1 MFALDKG
8 AALRET
14 RRVLRPGG
22 RLALA
27 AWSTPDRNP
36 FAAIPR
42 AALVDAG
49 LVDGFELAAGPAC
62 STSPTR
68 QALRELL
75 EDAGFAE
82 IVVEELPLTIPTTTS
97 RTTAATTR
105 PLAGRSP
112 TSSRR

>member
-1 MFALDKG
+1 MFALDRD

-27 AWSTPDRNP
+27 AWSAPERNP

-42 AALVDAG
+42 RALVEAG
-49 LVDGFELAAGPAC
+49 LVDGFELPPGRRC

-68 QALRELL
+68 RALRELL

-82 IVVEELPLTIPTTTS
+82 VAS
-97 RTTAATTR
+97 RSCR
-105 PLAGRSP
+105 
-112 TSSRR
+112 